1 MVKLINSR
9 NSLNNF
15 FDHYPV
21 DSGSASTKKDGKLV
35 SEISV
40 TQSNCSL
47 CYVCRPILLTYD
59 VTLRCNVN
67 ELYPVVIIKSYLS

>member
-1 MVKLINSR
+1 MVELINSR
-9 NSLNNF
+9 NWLNNF
-15 FDHYPV
+15 FDDYPV

-47 CYVCRPILLTYD
+47 RYVCHPILLSSY
-59 VTLRCNVN
+59 LRYNVN
-67 ELYPVVIIKSYLS
+67 ELYPVVIIKSYPS